1 MACNMH
7 HMCRSA
13 HTLIAPDQNPTS
25 ITWLGRPIAKAL
37 CFGEGEVFQNLD
49 YYGWF
54 LQNDYPSFKEAVAKL
69 HKKIAD

>member
-1 MACNMH
+1 MFC
-7 HMCRSA
+7 
-13 HTLIAPDQNPTS
+13 
-25 ITWLGRPIAKAL
+25 GRD
-37 CFGEGEVFQNLD
+37 FGGMPEGGNGNVLVGYLDLD